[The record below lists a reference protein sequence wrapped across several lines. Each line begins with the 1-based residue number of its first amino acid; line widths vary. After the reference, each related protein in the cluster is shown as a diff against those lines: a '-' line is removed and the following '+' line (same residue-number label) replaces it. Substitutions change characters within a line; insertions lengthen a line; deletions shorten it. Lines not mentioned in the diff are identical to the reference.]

1 MIQFYL
7 DLLWKYLE
15 SLIGGCVVVLT
26 DSGRIEYSL
35 FRNPESTEGVV
46 PRITMEGHFLHY

>member
-7 DLLWKYLE
+7 VLLWKYLR
-15 SLIGGCVVVLT
+15 SLIGGCVVVLK

-35 FRNPESTEGVV
+35 FKNPESTEGVV
-46 PRITMEGHFLHY
+46 PRITTEGHFLHY